1 MSASNVMKFPEI
13 QRYDCNTAEQF
24 TSCKLP
30 KGVPDS
36 IKGIREEAFA
46 RFKQQGLPTQKLE
59 RFKYTN
65 IAKVAAQWDGVLADL
80 DVKVENGG
88 AYVSNL
94 LDSLDVPVVS
104 ESLAMCAPGADK
116 YGDMSLWDLNTAY
129 LRDGLFV
136 DIPVN
141 ENVDTPI
148 VLNFDN
154 IDDTYTSARYVI
166 RIGRNAEATIV
177 EKYSGKAECWK
188 NYVTQIIL
196 EDNAKLNHIRIIEDS
211 DLTVYSQNTSVKLGR
226 DAAYEGFSLNMGE
239 GILRHQIHAELDGPN
254 GNASFN
260 GLNLLKNKAHA
271 DTTITMDHKVHHC
284 NSNQFY
290 RSLVDDEA
298 HGIFQG
304 KVHVFEDAQ
313 VTDGYQLSNTILL
326 SPKAS
331 MDTKPELEIYAD
343 DVKCSHGATTGQLD
357 EEPLFYLRSRGLS
370 EKQARYLLIRAFV
383 EEVLE
388 KIGNENL
395 RDELAAKTDRW
406 LEAVL

>member
-177 EKYSGKAECWK
+177 EKYSGKEM
-188 NYVTQIIL
+188 I
-196 EDNAKLNHIRIIEDS
+196 
-211 DLTVYSQNTSVKLGR
+211 
-226 DAAYEGFSLNMGE
+226 
-239 GILRHQIHAELDGPN
+239 
-254 GNASFN
+254 
-260 GLNLLKNKAHA
+260 
-271 DTTITMDHKVHHC
+271 
-284 NSNQFY
+284 
-290 RSLVDDEA
+290 
-298 HGIFQG
+298 
-304 KVHVFEDAQ
+304 
-313 VTDGYQLSNTILL
+313 
-326 SPKAS
+326 
-331 MDTKPELEIYAD
+331 
-343 DVKCSHGATTGQLD
+343 
-357 EEPLFYLRSRGLS
+357 
-370 EKQARYLLIRAFV
+370 
-383 EEVLE
+383 
-388 KIGNENL
+388 
-395 RDELAAKTDRW
+395 
-406 LEAVL
+406 